1 MSFQIIIYIYI
12 LQIYTNFYEYLN
24 KYTLNTYMYTR
35 KKLQTSSITRGIFKD
50 SCIVLYDTRTIFI
63 VSSNTF
69 VSRCMYVYGNF
80 NTDLEDLRIG
90 VNTTVTKIQI
100 MQRVQT

>member
-1 MSFQIIIYIYI
+1 
-12 LQIYTNFYEYLN
+12 
-24 KYTLNTYMYTR
+24 MYTGKR
-35 KKLQTSSITRGIFKD
+35 LQTSSRRGIFND
-50 SCIVLYDTRTIFI
+50 LCVVSYDTRTIFI

-69 VSRCMYVYGNF
+69 MNRCMYVCGSF
-80 NTDLEDLRIG
+80 NTDLEDLRIS

>member
-1 MSFQIIIYIYI
+1 
-12 LQIYTNFYEYLN
+12 
-24 KYTLNTYMYTR
+24 MYTG
-35 KKLQTSSITRGIFKD
+35 KKLQTSNITRGIFKD

-63 VSSNTF
+63 VGTNTF
-69 VSRCMYVYGNF
+69 VSRCMYVYENF

>member
-1 MSFQIIIYIYI
+1 
-12 LQIYTNFYEYLN
+12 
-24 KYTLNTYMYTR
+24 MYTGKR
-35 KKLQTSSITRGIFKD
+35 LQKSSITRGIFND
-50 SCIVLYDTRTIFI
+50 SCVVLYDTRTIFI

-69 VSRCMYVYGNF
+69 MSRCMYVYGSF

>member
-1 MSFQIIIYIYI
+1 
-12 LQIYTNFYEYLN
+12 
-24 KYTLNTYMYTR
+24 MYTGKR
-35 KKLQTSSITRGIFKD
+35 LQTNGITRGIFNV
-50 SCIVLYDTRTIFI
+50 SYVLYDTRTIFI

-69 VSRCMYVYGNF
+69 MSRCMYVYGSF

>member
-1 MSFQIIIYIYI
+1 
-12 LQIYTNFYEYLN
+12 
-24 KYTLNTYMYTR
+24 MYTGKR
-35 KKLQTSSITRGIFKD
+35 LQTNSITRGIFND
-50 SCIVLYDTRTIFI
+50 SYVLYDTRTIFI

-69 VSRCMYVYGNF
+69 MSRCMYVYGSF